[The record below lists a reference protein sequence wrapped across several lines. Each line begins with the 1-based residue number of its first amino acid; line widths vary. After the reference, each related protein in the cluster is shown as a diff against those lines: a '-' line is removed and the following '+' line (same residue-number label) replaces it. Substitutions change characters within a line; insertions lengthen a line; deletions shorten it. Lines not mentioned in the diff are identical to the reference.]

1 MCNEIFALC
10 LSAGPSDGA
19 VQELAHGRHRD
30 ERGKLITTRFTSAL
44 RQQLWSGRLNYI
56 GAELT
61 SAAAFVIR
69 SKWSS
74 P

>member
-30 ERGKLITTRFTSAL
+30 ERGKLIATRFTSAL
-44 RQQLWSGRLNYI
+44 SQQLWSGRLNYTVE
-56 GAELT
+56 EL
-61 SAAAFVIR
+61 S
-69 SKWSS
+69 
-74 P
+74 